1 MTAPVDVLAVMDAYP
16 DLLDFAAC
24 HYEAHFKGPGNGG
37 YVPSPHVVAGLAKAA
52 EARAAVAELLEADTE
67 YELLCSV
74 FPCPE
79 DRVAELIGDLAEY
92 AAKIKAADQRRHVAL
107 LRCKGGAA

>member
-1 MTAPVDVLAVMDAYP
+1 MTAPVDVLAVMDRDAADADAYRLHLTVEP
-16 DLLDFAAC
+16 IDKADI
-24 HYEAHFKGPGNGG
+24 
-37 YVPSPHVVAGLAKAA
+37 PSTRRSESD

-92 AAKIKAADQRRHVAL
+92 AAKMKAADQRRHVAL

>member
-1 MTAPVDVLAVMDAYP
+1 MSAVDVLAVMDR
-16 DLLDFAAC
+16 DAADAD
-24 HYEAHFKGPGNGG
+24 AHRSHLTIEPIDE
-37 YVPSPHVVAGLAKAA
+37 AGLPESRRSESA
-52 EARAAVAELLEADTE
+52 EARAAIAELLEADTE

-92 AAKIKAADQRRHVAL
+92 AAKMKAADQRRHVAL

>member
-1 MTAPVDVLAVMDAYP
+1 MTAPVDVLAVMDA
-16 DLLDFAAC
+16 DGRAVAC
-24 HYEAHFKGPGNGG
+24 VIDECKSWDRAQKWKDHLTWHD
-37 YVPSPHVVAGLAKAA
+37 

-92 AAKIKAADQRRHVAL
+92 AAKMKAADQRRHVAL